1 MRFRVVS
8 AASLTA
14 IAVLSLVACQRSS
27 GNTTTTNSTT
37 VTNTLVTE
45 RAPGSEPGGGNA
57 ATNTAPAANT
67 ATPTNAVT
75 ATNSA
80 PRTNSAEEGDRADVS
95 DNNIPPEC
103 QAYIN
108 AVQACV
114 DHMSNSSPGVAEQ
127 VRQQMDQQRR
137 QWAAEPNRQ
146 GLATACRAATNNF
159 NSSARQMGC

>member
-1 MRFRVVS
+1 MRLRVVS
-8 AASLTA
+8 AASLTV

-27 GNTTTTNSTT
+27 GNTTAANSTT

-45 RAPGSEPGGGNA
+45 RAPGSEPGA
-57 ATNTAPAANT
+57 NTPPAANSAPST
-67 ATPTNAVT
+67 NAAPPPTNSA

-80 PRTNSAEEGDRADVS
+80 REGDRADIS
-95 DNNIPPEC
+95 DTNIPPEC

-137 QWAAEPNRQ
+137 QWAGEPNRQ

-159 NSSARQMGC
+159 NSSAHTMGC